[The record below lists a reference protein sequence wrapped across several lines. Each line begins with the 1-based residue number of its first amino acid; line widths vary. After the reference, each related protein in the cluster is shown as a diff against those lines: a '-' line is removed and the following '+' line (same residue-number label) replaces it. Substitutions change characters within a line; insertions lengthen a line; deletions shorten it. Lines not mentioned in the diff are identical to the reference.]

1 MLSLYR
7 VVFSLTLLIGAG
19 SVFASDWQEPWSVV
33 KGQSVEKCAATFQDF
48 QLQAICMENEKTGY
62 REMQGDYGMPHD
74 IASKAKDRCEQVF
87 AGQFQLQS
95 VCMKNE
101 KAGYDKMSAY

>member
-7 VVFSLTLLIGAG
+7 VVFSLTLLIGAE

-33 KGQSVEKCAATFQDF
+33 KGRSVEKCAETFQDY
-48 QLQAICMENEKTGY
+48 QMQAVCMDNEKAGY
-62 REMQGDYGMPHD
+62 KEMQKDYGMPHD
-74 IASKAKDRCEQVF
+74 IASKAKERCEQVF
-87 AGQFQLQS
+87 AGLFQMQN